1 MAIAAAL
8 LSMMHRFQCALWLW
22 LTTFHAL
29 SFTLAPFTQRPRP
42 STTRTSRR
50 SQRPRPS
57 TTRIFSDEVDDVE
70 CAPNDDECVVNLSD
84 EDYVDGAGA
93 LEVIDDDAPKLSK
106 ASWKLSLSI
115 GREQGTWMPE
125 EWAASGARLLLPI
138 TVEFDSVPYPGEP
151 EALVGRTCFRVRP
164 LGDASFVGV
173 GGKVTVPVRG
183 GAWAIQPPKP
193 PQKPAL
199 LRFWLEFPEEAKRN
213 DVTLP
218 PGRVF
223 FTAPVWQEIELERGA
238 EARKEARERYEE
250 AETKSAQLADEAVKA
265 NPLAKIF
272 GLRKQVLALDE
283 KNAALRK
290 LERVE
295 RYLGGSSDGG
305 AGPFPGLAAGVS
317 LTLGTTGGL
326 VVKRTPRIGV
336 GTEYHILG
344 KFQAQA
350 AASDG

>member
-1 MAIAAAL
+1 MAHNFSLPYL
-8 LSMMHRFQCALWLW
+8 LLWLH
-22 LTTFHAL
+22 LRSARGRRRPAHLGARSARGRRRRASSATRSTTSSA
-29 SFTLAPFTQRPRP
+29 RP
-42 STTRTSRR
+42 S
-50 SQRPRPS
+50 
-57 TTRIFSDEVDDVE
+57 DG
-70 CAPNDDECVVNLSD
+70 ECVVNLSD

-125 EWAASGARLLLPI
+125 EEWAASGARLLLPI

-164 LGDASFVGV
+164 LSEASFVGV

-238 EARKEARERYEE
+238 EARKEARER
-250 AETKSAQLADEAVKA
+250 A
-265 NPLAKIF
+265 
-272 GLRKQVLALDE
+272 RE
-283 KNAALRK
+283 KLKR
-290 LERVE
+290 
-295 RYLGGSSDGG
+295 
-305 AGPFPGLAAGVS
+305 GPRSS
-317 LTLGTTGGL
+317 LT
-326 VVKRTPRIGV
+326 RP
-336 GTEYHILG
+336 
-344 KFQAQA
+344 
-350 AASDG
+350 

>member
-1 MAIAAAL
+1 MRTLAVAHNFSCPIFYSGSIYAAAE
-8 LSMMHRFQCALWLW
+8 A
-22 LTTFHAL
+22 
-29 SFTLAPFTQRPRP
+29 
-42 STTRTSRR
+42 
-50 SQRPRPS
+50 
-57 TTRIFSDEVDDVE
+57 VDDPHISALP
-70 CAPNDDECVVNLSD
+70 APEAVDDAHLQRRGRRRRVRALNDDECVVNLSD

-223 FTAPVWQEIELERGA
+223 FYRAGLARNRAGERC
-238 EARKEARERYEE
+238 
-250 AETKSAQLADEAVKA
+250 
-265 NPLAKIF
+265 
-272 GLRKQVLALDE
+272 
-283 KNAALRK
+283 
-290 LERVE
+290 
-295 RYLGGSSDGG
+295 GG
-305 AGPFPGLAAGVS
+305 AQGGPG
-317 LTLGTTGGL
+317 TL
-326 VVKRTPRIGV
+326 
-336 GTEYHILG
+336 
-344 KFQAQA
+344 
-350 AASDG
+350 

>member
-1 MAIAAAL
+1 M
-8 LSMMHRFQCALWLW
+8 
-22 LTTFHAL
+22 
-29 SFTLAPFTQRPRP
+29 
-42 STTRTSRR
+42 
-50 SQRPRPS
+50 
-57 TTRIFSDEVDDVE
+57 
-70 CAPNDDECVVNLSD
+70 
-84 EDYVDGAGA
+84 
-93 LEVIDDDAPKLSK
+93 
-106 ASWKLSLSI
+106 
-115 GREQGTWMPE
+115 
-125 EWAASGARLLLPI
+125 
-138 TVEFDSVPYPGEP
+138 
-151 EALVGRTCFRVRP
+151 
-164 LGDASFVGV
+164 GV

-183 GAWAIQPPKP
+183 GAWAIQPPRP

-250 AETKSAQLADEAVKA
+250 AETKSAELADEAVKA

-283 KNAALRK
+283 KNAALRR
-290 LERVE
+290 LERVD

-305 AGPFPGLAAGVS
+305 AGPFPGLAAGAS

-326 VVKRTPRIGV
+326 VVERCVESNMPSRRWRGGRRFWFLRRSSGRRASESGRSTTSSGSFRRRRRLA
-336 GTEYHILG
+336 TG
-344 KFQAQA
+344 KFI
-350 AASDG
+350 

>member
-125 EWAASGARLLLPI
+125 GMG
-138 TVEFDSVPYPGEP
+138 GERRATP
-151 EALVGRTCFRVRP
+151 
-164 LGDASFVGV
+164 
-173 GGKVTVPVRG
+173 
-183 GAWAIQPPKP
+183 
-193 PQKPAL
+193 
-199 LRFWLEFPEEAKRN
+199 
-213 DVTLP
+213 
-218 PGRVF
+218 
-223 FTAPVWQEIELERGA
+223 TADHR
-238 EARKEARERYEE
+238 
-250 AETKSAQLADEAVKA
+250 
-265 NPLAKIF
+265 
-272 GLRKQVLALDE
+272 
-283 KNAALRK
+283 
-290 LERVE
+290 
-295 RYLGGSSDGG
+295 
-305 AGPFPGLAAGVS
+305 
-317 LTLGTTGGL
+317 
-326 VVKRTPRIGV
+326 RI
-336 GTEYHILG
+336 
-344 KFQAQA
+344 
-350 AASDG
+350 

>member
-1 MAIAAAL
+1 M
-8 LSMMHRFQCALWLW
+8 
-22 LTTFHAL
+22 
-29 SFTLAPFTQRPRP
+29 
-42 STTRTSRR
+42 
-50 SQRPRPS
+50 
-57 TTRIFSDEVDDVE
+57 FS
-70 CAPNDDECVVNLSD
+70 
-84 EDYVDGAGA
+84 
-93 LEVIDDDAPKLSK
+93 
-106 ASWKLSLSI
+106 
-115 GREQGTWMPE
+115 
-125 EWAASGARLLLPI
+125 
-138 TVEFDSVPYPGEP
+138 
-151 EALVGRTCFRVRP
+151 VRP

-305 AGPFPGLAAGVS
+305 RARSRLGGGCFG
-317 LTLGTTGGL
+317 TLGTWAAWSEADAAHRRRDGAPH
-326 VVKRTPRIGV
+326 PREV
-336 GTEYHILG
+336 P
-344 KFQAQA
+344 AQA
-350 AASDG
+350 AAAAYGKFRY